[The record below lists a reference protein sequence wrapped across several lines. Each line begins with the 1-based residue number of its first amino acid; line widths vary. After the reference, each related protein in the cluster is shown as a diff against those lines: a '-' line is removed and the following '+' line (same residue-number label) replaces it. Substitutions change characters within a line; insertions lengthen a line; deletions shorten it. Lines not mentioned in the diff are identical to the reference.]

1 MKIHPEE
8 ESKYN
13 SPWNIAVDF
22 NIEMSFS
29 VSDIQT
35 MIQEYE
41 QEHRIGMDVK

>member
-1 MKIHPEE
+1 MEYR
-8 ESKYN
+8 SC
-13 SPWNIAVDF
+13 F

-41 QEHRIGMDVK
+41 QEHRTGMDVKEPVGFI